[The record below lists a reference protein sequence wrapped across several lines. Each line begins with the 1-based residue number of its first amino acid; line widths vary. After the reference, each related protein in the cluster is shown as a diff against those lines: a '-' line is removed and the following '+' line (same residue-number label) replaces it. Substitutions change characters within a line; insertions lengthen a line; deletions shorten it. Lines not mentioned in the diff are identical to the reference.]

1 VAVTDILSNRATPLG
16 AASDTVPGKLP
27 LVVWLYLLAVV
38 IPVGVSV
45 GPLVLTGVRIVL
57 IVMILPL
64 LAQLFMGRFG
74 KLFATDFLFIAHVL
88 WTAVA
93 LAMNNPSQV
102 IQQTGSVGME
112 FLGGYVL
119 GRGYI
124 RTRED
129 FAALSK
135 VLILFVLAMVP
146 LALLETITGQVLLVD
161 VLKKVP
167 GMRTIGYA
175 LQERRFGLD
184 RVPLGFSHPIH
195 FGLFCSVTFSLCFVA
210 MEGTFSTMRRWIT
223 GAIIAATG
231 FLALSSGA
239 ILAITL
245 QFALILW
252 ATMFAK
258 VEKRWWILVGLF
270 VLAYVVID
278 LLSNRRPVDVFM
290 SYATF
295 SAQTAYW
302 RAQIFEWGMKSVWAN
317 PVFGIGL
324 NDWIRPWYMYTN
336 SVDNFWLLMAM
347 RYGIPGFL
355 TVTLGYVLVVY
366 HVMRRDLRADPVLA
380 VFRRAWV
387 FTFLGLSFTLC
398 TVHVWTSMYS
408 FVFFMLGAGVW
419 LIVAPTQEDRVT
431 DTPVETPRAVGSV
444 FARPLRQDT
453 LPQSTP
459 RGLVAPQ
466 RKADVAP
473 KTSSPRYSRFDP
485 SDDA

>member
-1 VAVTDILSNRATPLG
+1 MAATDTFSHKAAPIG
-16 AASDTVPGKLP
+16 AGLAAVPGKLP
-27 LVVWLYLLAVV
+27 LVVWMYLLAVV
-38 IPVGVSV
+38 IPVGVSL
-45 GPLVLTGVRIVL
+45 GPLVLTGVRVVL

-64 LAQLFMGRFG
+64 MAQLLMGRFG
-74 KLFATDFLFIAHVL
+74 KLFATDFLFIGHVL

-93 LAMNNPSQV
+93 LVMNNPSQV

-119 GRGYI
+119 GRAYI

-146 LALLETITGQVLLVD
+146 LALFETITGQVLLVD
-161 VLKKVP
+161 ILQKIP

-175 LQERRFGLD
+175 VQERRFGLD
-184 RVPLGFSHPIH
+184 RVQLGFGHPIH
-195 FGLFCSVTFSLCFVA
+195 FGLFCSITFSLCFVA
-210 MEGTFSTMRRWIT
+210 MEGTFGTTRRWIT
-223 GAIIAATG
+223 GVIIAATG

-239 ILAITL
+239 ILAIAL
-245 QFALILW
+245 QFGLIIWSML
-252 ATMFAK
+252 FAK

-270 VLAYVVID
+270 VLGYVVID
-278 LLSNRRPVDVFM
+278 LLSNRKPIDVFM

-302 RAQIFEWGMKSVWAN
+302 RAMIFEFGMQNVWAN

-324 NDWIRPWYMYTN
+324 NDWVRPWYMYTN
-336 SVDNFWLLMAM
+336 SVDNFWLLQAM

-355 TVTLGYVLVVY
+355 TVTLGYVLIVV
-366 HVMRRDLRADPVLA
+366 HVMRRDLRADPVLGA
-380 VFRRAWV
+380 FRRAWV

-419 LIVAPTQEDRVT
+419 LIVTPTQEDLRDD
-431 DTPVETPRAVGSV
+431 DTPVAPSTGPI
-444 FARPLRQDT
+444 FARALQTESVMQRA
-453 LPQSTP
+453 P
-459 RGLVAPQ
+459 RGFVASPRKGDLVKPREPA
-466 RKADVAP
+466 
-473 KTSSPRYSRFDP
+473 PRYSRFD
-485 SDDA
+485 DE

>member
-1 VAVTDILSNRATPLG
+1 MAV
-16 AASDTVPGKLP
+16 SDTFSHRPATQGADPIAVSGKLP

-38 IPVGVSV
+38 IPVGVSL

-64 LAQLFMGRFG
+64 MAQLFMGRFG
-74 KLFATDFLFIAHVL
+74 KLFATDFLFIGHVL

-93 LAMNNPSQV
+93 LVMNNPSQV

-119 GRGYI
+119 GRAYI

-129 FAALSK
+129 FTALSK
-135 VLILFVLAMVP
+135 MLILFVLAMVP
-146 LALLETITGQVLLVD
+146 LALLEAVTGQVLIIDL
-161 VLKKVP
+161 LKKVP
-167 GMRTIGYA
+167 GMRTIAYSI
-175 LQERRFGLD
+175 QERRFGLD
-184 RVPLGFSHPIH
+184 RVQMGFSHPIH
-195 FGLFCSVTFSLCFVA
+195 FGLFCSITFSLCFVA
-210 MEGTFSTMRRWIT
+210 MEGTFGTLRRWIT

-239 ILAITL
+239 ILAIAL
-245 QFALILW
+245 QFGLILW
-252 ATMFAK
+252 ALMFAK
-258 VEKRWWILVGLF
+258 VAKRWWILVGLF
-270 VLAYVVID
+270 VLGYVVID
-278 LLSNRRPVDVFM
+278 LLSNRKPIDVFM

-295 SAQTAYW
+295 SAETAYW
-302 RAQIFEWGMKSVWAN
+302 RALIFEFGMKNVWAN

-324 NDWIRPWYMYTN
+324 NDWVRPWYMHTS
-336 SVDNFWLLMAM
+336 SVDNFWLLQAM
-347 RYGIPGFL
+347 RYGIPGFV
-355 TVTLGYVLVVY
+355 TVTLGYVLIVV
-366 HVMRRDLRADPVLA
+366 HVMRRDLTADPVLA

-419 LIVAPTQEDRVT
+419 LITAPVQEDCDPVTEQTPAHTATRFARGLQT
-431 DTPVETPRAVGSV
+431 DTAQVRS
-444 FARPLRQDT
+444 
-453 LPQSTP
+453 P

-466 RKADVAP
+466 RPSTPLKPRTTA
-473 KTSSPRYSRFDP
+473 PRYSRFDP
-485 SDDA
+485 PDGG

>member
-1 VAVTDILSNRATPLG
+1 VAATDIHATRAAPLG
-16 AASDTVPGKLP
+16 AAPDIMAGRLP
-27 LVVWLYLLAVV
+27 AVVWLYLLAVV

-57 IVMILPL
+57 IVMIIPL
-64 LAQLFMGRFG
+64 MIQLFTGRFG

-93 LAMNNPSQV
+93 LVVNNPSQV

-119 GRGYI
+119 GRAYI

-129 FAALSK
+129 FTALSK

-146 LALLETITGQVLLVD
+146 LALLETVTGQVLLVD
-161 VLKKVP
+161 ILQKVP
-167 GMRTIGYA
+167 GIRTIGYA
-175 LQERRFGLD
+175 VQERRFGLD
-184 RVPLGFSHPIH
+184 RVQLGFGHPIH

-210 MEGTFSTMRRWIT
+210 MEGTFGTLRRWIT
-223 GAIIAATG
+223 GAVIAGTG

-239 ILAITL
+239 ILAIAL

-252 ATMFAK
+252 SMMFAK

-270 VLAYVVID
+270 VLGYIVID

-302 RAQIFEWGMKSVWAN
+302 RAMIFEFGMQNVWAN

-324 NDWIRPWYMYTN
+324 NDWVRPWYMYTN
-336 SVDNFWLLMAM
+336 SVDNFWLLQAM

-355 TVTLGYVLVVY
+355 TVTIGYVLIVY
-366 HVMRRDLRADPVLA
+366 HVMRRDLHADPVLGA
-380 VFRRAWV
+380 IRRAWV

-419 LIVAPTQEDRVT
+419 LIVAPTQEDRAA
-431 DTPVETPRAVGSV
+431 DPPVNTPRADGPM
-444 FARPLRQDT
+444 FARPLRAEALT
-453 LPQSTP
+453 QSTP

-466 RKADVAP
+466 RNLDAAP
-473 KTSSPRYSRFDP
+473 ETRIPAPRYSRFD
-485 SDDA
+485 DT

>member
-1 VAVTDILSNRATPLG
+1 MAATDILSMRTPPIGVAHDAATNR
-16 AASDTVPGKLP
+16 LP

-45 GPLVLTGVRIVL
+45 GPLVMTGVRIVL

-64 LAQLFMGRFG
+64 LVQLFMGRFG
-74 KLFATDFLFIAHVL
+74 KLFATDFLFIAHVV

-93 LAMNNPSQV
+93 LAVNNPSQV

-119 GRGYI
+119 GRAYI

-129 FAALSK
+129 FATLSK
-135 VLILFVLAMVP
+135 VMILLVLMMVP
-146 LALLETITGQVLLVD
+146 LALIETITGRALLVE
-161 VLKKVP
+161 LLQKVP
-167 GMRTIGYA
+167 GIRTIGVSV
-175 LQERRFGLD
+175 QDRRFGLD
-184 RVPLGFSHPIH
+184 RVQLGFAHPIH

-210 MEGTFSTMRRWIT
+210 MEGTFGTMRRWIT

-239 ILAITL
+239 ILAIAL

-252 ATMFAK
+252 AMMFAK
-258 VEKRWWILVGLF
+258 VEKRWWILFGLF

-290 SYATF
+290 TYATF

-302 RAQIFEWGMKSVWAN
+302 RAQIFEWGMKSVIAN
-317 PVFGIGL
+317 PFVGIGL
-324 NDWIRPWYMYTN
+324 NDWVRPWYMYTN

-347 RYGIPGFL
+347 RYGIPGFV
-355 TVTLGYVLVVY
+355 TVTLGYILVVY

-419 LIVAPTQEDRVT
+419 FIVAPTQEDRAA
-431 DTPVETPRAVGSV
+431 DTPVETPRVDGPV
-444 FARPLRQDT
+444 FARPLRAEALTQR
-453 LPQSTP
+453 TP

-466 RKADVAP
+466 RHTDAAP
-473 KTSSPRYSRFDP
+473 KTHSPRYSRFDP
-485 SDDA
+485 ADDT

>member
-1 VAVTDILSNRATPLG
+1 MAV
-16 AASDTVPGKLP
+16 SDTFSHRPATQGADPIAVPGKLP

-38 IPVGVSV
+38 IPVGVSL

-64 LAQLFMGRFG
+64 MAQLFMGRFG
-74 KLFATDFLFIAHVL
+74 KLFATDFLFIGHVL

-93 LAMNNPSQV
+93 LVMNNPSQV
-102 IQQTGSVGME
+102 VQQTGSVGME

-119 GRGYI
+119 GRAYI

-129 FAALSK
+129 FTALSK
-135 VLILFVLAMVP
+135 MLILFVLAMVP
-146 LALLETITGQVLLVD
+146 LALLEAVTGQVLIIDL
-161 VLKKVP
+161 LKKVP
-167 GMRTIGYA
+167 GMRTIAYSI
-175 LQERRFGLD
+175 QERRFGLD
-184 RVPLGFSHPIH
+184 RVQMGFSHPIH
-195 FGLFCSVTFSLCFVA
+195 FGLFCSITFSLCFVA
-210 MEGTFSTMRRWIT
+210 MERTFGTARRWIT

-239 ILAITL
+239 ILAIAL
-245 QFALILW
+245 QFGLILW
-252 ATMFAK
+252 SMMFAK
-258 VEKRWWILVGLF
+258 IEKRWWILVGLF
-270 VLAYVVID
+270 VLGYVVID
-278 LLSNRRPVDVFM
+278 LLSNRKPIDVFM

-295 SAQTAYW
+295 SAETAYW
-302 RAQIFEWGMKSVWAN
+302 RAQIFEWGMKNVWAN

-324 NDWIRPWYMYTN
+324 NDWVRPWYMYTN
-336 SVDNFWLLMAM
+336 SVDNFWLLQAM

-355 TVTLGYVLVVY
+355 TVTLGYVLILF
-366 HVMRRDLRADPVLA
+366 HVMRRDLSTDPVLA

-419 LIVAPTQEDRVT
+419 LIVAPTQEDRNQDPVNDAPRT
-431 DTPVETPRAVGSV
+431 DPVFVRNLDTPPMTQR
-444 FARPLRQDT
+444 
-453 LPQSTP
+453 TP

-466 RKADVAP
+466 RKDDGVKPRAAA
-473 KTSSPRYSRFDP
+473 PRYSRFD
-485 SDDA
+485 DK